1 MAGLDETIVKIKN
14 YKSFGP
20 EEQGYT
26 GIRPV
31 NLIIG
36 KNNTGKS
43 TLLDLVDYAT
53 RPKDLGHLGH
63 RGQRPEVTVVSKL
76 TEAELSRVFQDS
88 TSGGPIPGSH
98 GAFGRR
104 WIGQLLTWRLEP
116 QADTGG
122 RGQQSFVS
130 IDPPFDLPNMRAY
143 EQRLAS
149 TVKNPFSEHTFK
161 KLLADRDIVPE
172 HDKSEKMVSPNGD
185 GTTNIFHHFINKA
198 ELPRELVEETVLGEL
213 NEIFKPDA
221 NFTDL
226 VVQQLEDERW
236 ELYLEEAEKGTVPL
250 SHTGS
255 GIKTMLLVLAFLHLV
270 PYVEDKPLSSYLFG
284 FEELENNLH
293 PALQRRLLLYL
304 RRVAVERKCT
314 FFLTTHSNITIDLF
328 ANDNSSQIIHVTHDQ
343 QQAFVRTVTTY
354 VDNKGIL
361 DDLDVRASDL
371 LQSNGV
377 VWVEGPSDRL
387 YFNRWIDVFSE
398 GELREGTH
406 YQCVFYGGRL
416 LAHLSASDPDVD
428 EEEAVKV
435 LRVNRNALIIIDSD
449 RRKPRQQ
456 INGTKRRIISEIEE
470 VGDMAWVT
478 AGKEVEN
485 YIPANAL
492 KSLYNTDD
500 LPPLD
505 QYVNFSDYL
514 ETVKSGE
521 GARFLRNKVLFAERV
536 IPHFTRSDLEEVLD
550 LKKQMNKACKR
561 INDWNEIT

>member
-26 GIRPV
+26 GIRPI

-43 TLLDLVDYAT
+43 TLLDLIDYAAQ
-53 RPKDLGHLGH
+53 PKDLSHLGH
-63 RGQRPEVTVVSKL
+63 KGQRPEVTL
-76 TEAELSRVFQDS
+76 TTNLTKDELSSVFQS
-88 TSGGPIPGSH
+88 NASGGPIGGSH
-98 GAFGRR
+98 AAFGQQ
-104 WIGQLLTWRLEP
+104 WAGQPLTWILEP
-116 QADTGG
+116 GG
-122 RGQQSFVS
+122 KANGQNKQSFVS
-130 IDPPFDLPNMRAY
+130 IDPPFGRTNMQKY
-143 EQRLAS
+143 EQGLAA
-149 TVKNPFSEHTFK
+149 TVKNPFSAYTFK

-172 HDKSEKMVSPNGD
+172 RDKSDRTLNPNGD
-185 GTTNIFHHFINKA
+185 GTTNIFQHFINKA
-198 ELPRELVEETVLGEL
+198 GLPGELVEETVLKDL
-213 NEIFKPDA
+213 NEILKPDA

-236 ELYLEEAEKGTVPL
+236 ELHLEEAEKGRVPL

-255 GIKTMLLVLAFLHLV
+255 GVKTMLLVLAFLHLV
-270 PYVEDKPLSSYLFG
+270 PHIENKPLSSYLFG

-304 RRVAVERKCT
+304 RRVTVERECK

-328 ANDNSSQIIHVTHDQ
+328 SNDNSSQILHVTHDK
-343 QQAFVRTVTTY
+343 QQASVRTVTTY
-354 VDNKGIL
+354 VENKGIL

-387 YFNRWIDVFSE
+387 YFNRWMDLISE

-521 GARFLRNKVLFAERV
+521 GARFLRNKMLFAERV
-536 IPHFTRSDLEEVLD
+536 IPHLTRSDLEEVLD
-550 LKKQMNKACKR
+550 LKKQMNKACNR
-561 INDWNEIT
+561 INGWNEIT